1 MIKEYC
7 IIYEE
12 EKREKV
18 YASNPSF
25 QYIETTVHELTVPA
39 MNIVEVINYAINNL
53 KVLYQDIKE
62 VFEVDVM
69 TEVEEIR

>member
-25 QYIETTVHELTVPA
+25 QYIETTVNELNIPA
-39 MNIVEVINYAINNL
+39 MNIVEAINYAIDNL
-53 KVLYQDIKE
+53 KVPCQDIKE
-62 VFEVDVM
+62 VFEV
-69 TEVEEIR
+69 

>member
-12 EKREKV
+12 EQREKV

-25 QYIETTVHELTVPA
+25 QYIETTVHELNIPA
-39 MNIVEVINYAINNL
+39 LTLFDAVDYAHNTL
-53 KVLYQDIKE
+53 ELEGIKE
-62 VFEVDVM
+62 VRLV
-69 TEVEEIR
+69 